1 MSAPL
6 NAEAAVT
13 ARYAARY
20 TASPAPAVFTWV
32 DPTERPRV
40 DAAGNGVYRALHHES
55 VDALYREVR
64 RTAPAAVVMSVGR
77 PLMRHAPGVARLVR
91 EFPRVPM
98 VALLSRLDQATP
110 HAVLDLANCGV
121 RTLVDVRD
129 SDGWHRLR
137 EFIAREAVGDIDR
150 LALAMLRDELDGAT
164 DDCWKFFETLFHAHC
179 PATTV
184 RALAHAFGVLP
195 STLMSRFF
203 RARLPAPKRYLA
215 WARLIRAARLLEN
228 PGLSI
233 ANAANQLEY
242 SSAQSFGRHVK
253 TLLGVTAGEFR
264 RAHDGM
270 KMLNR
275 FRDELLRP
283 HRDQLRQLRPITGR
297 PLGRPVAAGTL

>member
-1 MSAPL
+1 MTARH
-6 NAEAAVT
+6 A
-13 ARYAARY
+13 ARYA
-20 TASPAPAVFTWV
+20 ASPAPAVFTWV

-77 PLMRHAPGVARLVR
+77 PLTRHAPGVARLVR

-164 DDCWKFFETLFHAHC
+164 DDCWKFFEALFHAHR
-179 PATTV
+179 PAPTV